1 MTVQKIKTAGDPV
14 LKKKARI
21 VTEINEKIK
30 KLAIDMADTM
40 KMAGGL
46 GIAAPQVGVS
56 LRLIVI
62 DFGYLDFEKAES
74 AGEKPKEA
82 EFRPV
87 AIINAEILEK
97 NGLSSVSEGCLSV
110 PGYRA
115 AVDRAEKIKVKFTDI
130 EGQEK
135 IIEAEGLTAI
145 AFQHEI
151 DHTDGILFIDR
162 ISNLKRS
169 IAIKKVKKFLED
181 IEEDEDKVEI
191 TLYGKS

>member
-1 MTVQKIKTAGDPV
+1 MALLKIKTAGAPV
-14 LKKKARI
+14 LKKKAVQI
-21 VTEINEKIK
+21 KEITEKIRT
-30 KLAIDMADTM
+30 LANDMADTM
-40 KMAGGL
+40 LTAGGL

-56 LRLIVI
+56 LRLIVV

-87 AIINAEILEK
+87 AMINPEIIEK
-97 NGLSSVSEGCLSV
+97 NGKTSISEGCLSV

-115 AVDRAEKIKVKFTDI
+115 PVERSERIKIKFTNI
-130 EGQEK
+130 EGEE
-135 IIEAEGLTAI
+135 IIMEADGLTSI

-151 DHTDGILFIDR
+151 DHIDGILFIDR
-162 ISNLKRS
+162 ISSLKRG

-181 IEEDEDKVEI
+181 VNEDGDKVENA
-191 TLYGKS
+191 LYGKS